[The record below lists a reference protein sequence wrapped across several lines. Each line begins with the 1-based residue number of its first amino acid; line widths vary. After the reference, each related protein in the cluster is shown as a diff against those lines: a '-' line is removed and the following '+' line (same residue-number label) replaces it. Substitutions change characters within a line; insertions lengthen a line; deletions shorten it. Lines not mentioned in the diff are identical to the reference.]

1 MAKLERHQNNLQV
14 TYKRIFDI
22 VVAAFALAVLSP
34 AMLLVMLAIRVSSKG
49 PLFFTQSRVGRNSR
63 PFSVVKFRTMIVGG
77 AQNGSI
83 TIASDERITPIGRWL
98 RRFKLDEYP
107 QLWNVF
113 VGNMSLVGPRP
124 DVPGY
129 ADRLR
134 GRARAIL
141 SLRPGITGLATLYFR
156 HEEELLDR
164 KDDPKSYNDQVI
176 YPAKV
181 ALNLTYLEQWS
192 FFRDIV
198 YILITLIPN
207 LDHYF
212 RLIPTIDIETLAH
225 QGTNA
230 CRER

>member
-1 MAKLERHQNNLQV
+1 MAKLERYQNSLQV

-22 VVAAFALAVLSP
+22 VVAAFALALLSP

-49 PLFFTQSRVGRNSR
+49 PLFFTQSRVGRNGR
-63 PFSVVKFRTMIVGG
+63 LFSVVKFRTMIVGG

-83 TIASDERITPIGRWL
+83 TTASDERITPIGRWL

-124 DVPGY
+124 DVPRY

-164 KDDPKSYNDQVI
+164 TDNPKSYNDQVI

-192 FFRDIV
+192 SFRDIV

-207 LDHYF
+207 LDRYL
-212 RLIPTIDIETLAH
+212 RLIPTIDIETLAR
-225 QGTNA
+225 QGINA
-230 CRER
+230 CIER

>member
-1 MAKLERHQNNLQV
+1 MNRLQR
-14 TYKRIFDI
+14 TNKRIFDI
-22 VVAAFALAVLSP
+22 IAAGFGLAVLFP

-49 PLFFTQSRVGRNSR
+49 PLCFTQSRVGRNGR
-63 PFSVVKFRTMIVGG
+63 IFSVVKFRTMIVGG
-77 AQNGSI
+77 EQNGSI
-83 TIASDERITPIGRWL
+83 TTASDERITPIGRWL

-113 VGNMSLVGPRP
+113 VGNMSFVGPRP

-129 ADRLR
+129 ADRLM

-156 HEEELLDR
+156 NEEELLDR

-181 ALNLTYLEQWS
+181 ALNLSYMEQWS
-192 FFRDIV
+192 FFRDIG
-198 YILITLIPN
+198 YIIITLIPS
-207 LDHYF
+207 LDRYL
-212 RLIPTIDIETLAH
+212 RLIPTADIDELAR
-225 QGTNA
+225 QGINVY
-230 CRER
+230 REQ